1 MSLNEPTFLFL
12 FLPVLL
18 LLYHAIPR
26 WWAGGPGLRN
36 AVLLLASVV
45 FYFWGGKQFIGVLI
59 GAVLFNYL
67 AALAI
72 ERCHDTPDAR
82 RLLRLGV
89 GANLAVLVAFKY
101 WRFIAANIA
110 GLLGASQVVATST
123 PAEPPLLIPL
133 GLSFFTFS
141 AIGYLVDVYGK
152 KVPAERSLWRTSLYL
167 LLFPKIVAGPI
178 TRYQELSGQLA
189 DRPVTRGLFASGVQ
203 RFIIGLAKKT
213 IIASAVGLPADR
225 IFALP
230 TTQLTPSLAWLGLV
244 CYAIQIYFDFSGY
257 TDMAIGAGRMF
268 GFNLPEN
275 FNYPY
280 VADSIRDFWRRWH
293 ISLSSWLRDYL
304 YVPLGG
310 NRVAPWRA
318 YFNLVTVFVL
328 CGLWH
333 GASWSYIVWGLY
345 FGVFLVLERLGLD
358 DALQKAPRP
367 VRHFYTLAVVFTS
380 WVLFRADTLGDA
392 IGYLGA
398 LAGLSGGVGV
408 TDGVGVYIDTMLVLA
423 LVAGVVG
430 SMPFVPALIAWRD
443 RRIAAARETGRPAA
457 AFEAAWAAAGV
468 LLLAG
473 LLFAAQMLVAANT
486 YSPFIYRQF

>member
-1 MSLNEPTFLFL
+1 VPIAPGGTEHAVSLNEPTFLFL

-26 WWAGGPGLRN
+26 WWAAGPGLRN

-45 FYFWGGKQFIGVLI
+45 FYFWGGKQFLGVLI

-67 AALAI
+67 TAMAI
-72 ERCHDTPDAR
+72 ERCHDTPAAR
-82 RLLRLGV
+82 RFLGLGV
-89 GANLAVLVAFKY
+89 GANLALLVAFKY

-110 GLLGASQVVATST
+110 GLLGAPQVLAKST

-152 KVPAERSLWRTSLYL
+152 RIPAERNLWRTSLYL

-178 TRYQELSGQLA
+178 TRYQQLSRQLA
-189 DRPVTRGLFASGVQ
+189 DRPVTPGLFASGVQ

-225 IFALP
+225 IFAIP
-230 TTQLTPSLAWLGLV
+230 TAQLTPPLAWLGLV

-257 TDMAIGAGRMF
+257 TDMAIGTGRMF

-275 FNYPY
+275 FDYPY

-310 NRVAPWRA
+310 NRVAPWRV

-328 CGLWH
+328 CGVWH

-345 FGVFLVLERLGLD
+345 FGVFLVLERLGLG

-367 VRHFYTLAVVFTS
+367 VRHLYTLTVVLGS
-380 WVLFRADTLGDA
+380 WVLFRAATLGDA
-392 IGYLGA
+392 IGYFGA
-398 LAGLSGGVGV
+398 LAGVSGGAGV
-408 TDGVGVYIDTMLVLA
+408 TDGVGVYVDRMVVLA
-423 LVAGVVG
+423 VVAGVIG
-430 SMPFVPALIAWRD
+430 SI
-443 RRIAAARETGRPAA
+443 
-457 AFEAAWAAAGV
+457 
-468 LLLAG
+468 
-473 LLFAAQMLVAANT
+473 
-486 YSPFIYRQF
+486 

>member
-18 LLYHAIPR
+18 GLYHAIPR
-26 WWAGGPGLRN
+26 AGAAGLRN
-36 AVLLLASVV
+36 ALLLLASVV
-45 FYFWGGKQFIGVLI
+45 FYIWGGKQFIYVLI
-59 GAVLFNYL
+59 GAALFNYL

-72 ERCHDTPDAR
+72 ERCHDTPDAK

-89 GANLAVLVAFKY
+89 GANLALLVAFKY
-101 WRFIAANIA
+101 WRFIATNIA
-110 GLLGASQVVATST
+110 GLVGVPQAVATSR
-123 PAEPPLLIPL
+123 PDEGSLLVPL

-141 AIGYLVDVYGK
+141 AIGYLVDVFRK
-152 KVPAERSLWRTSLYL
+152 EVPAERSLWRASLYL

-178 TRYQELSGQLA
+178 TRYGELAGQLA
-189 DRPVTRGLFASGVQ
+189 GRPVTRDLLASGVQ

-225 IFALP
+225 IFAIP
-230 TTQLTPSLAWLGLV
+230 TVQLTPSLAWLGLV

-257 TDMAIGAGRMF
+257 TDMAIGVGRMF

-280 VADSIRDFWRRWH
+280 VAGSIRDFWRRWH

-304 YVPLGG
+304 YISLGG
-310 NRVAPWRA
+310 SRVAPWRV

-333 GASWSYIVWGLY
+333 GASWSYIAWGLY
-345 FGVFLVLERLGLD
+345 YGVFLVLERLGLG
-358 DALQKAPRP
+358 DALDKSPRP
-367 VRHFYTLAVVFTS
+367 VRHVYTLVVVLGS
-380 WVLFRADTLGDA
+380 WVLFRAATLGDA

-398 LAGLSGGVGV
+398 LVGLSGGTGV
-408 TDGVGVYIDTMLVLA
+408 TDGVGIYLDNMLVLA
-423 LVAGVVG
+423 IVAGVIG
-430 SMPFVPALIAWRD
+430 STPIVPALIAWRD
-443 RRIAAARETGRPAA
+443 RRVGADPQTGP
-457 AFEAAWAAAGV
+457 AFEAAWAVAGV
-468 LLLAG
+468 VLLSA
-473 LLFAAQMLVAANT
+473 LLFAAQMLVAANS